1 MLALPQGRDPQGE
14 AGGVAVHDLA
24 FGVHGLGA
32 VSGIGEAQAVD
43 HGIGGRVGSHP
54 GHLRHGAGKGDA
66 GRAFDGGR
74 GGVLVRTQVVVVG
87 GAAQEA
93 HAHLVRGHIIELAV
107 VQVIDRLRHLMA
119 QVGELVVGVIGR
131 DGDLVVAV
139 AGVQHGGVRG
149 HVLIGPAGNG
159 RSEATTEHR
168 EATGH
173 GIVHMEPGT
182 GIHRGGSSTSRRACE
197 DGLAVHGR
205 AIHHQQGTAAEG
217 NSRCT
222 CAARSITH
230 GQAAVVHQLQFL
242 ARVVGSTRM
251 AGLGH
256 GLLRLFGTG
265 TVSHQTFALHGDAL
279 TKTFGGEAVIGVK
292 APHFHDALAGG
303 IQLAAQ
309 MGLVRHQSVVHKRGI
324 VTGDKAR
331 DHDGQ
336 ITGGGV
342 EGTLGIQLAG
352 RQEQIIVLDAGVALC
367 QRQGLA
373 GIHHALTGK
382 IAIGSAADDDILA
395 SLYQRTVFQAQGTD
409 QDMIAGQ
416 DIGSISVDA
425 QMMVGRRIIEI
436 ANGFLYLQRD
446 VTGIDNACIRVIA
459 IDPHGDDDAGG
470 ITILA

>member
-1 MLALPQGRDPQGE
+1 M
-14 AGGVAVHDLA
+14 
-24 FGVHGLGA
+24 
-32 VSGIGEAQAVD
+32 
-43 HGIGGRVGSHP
+43 
-54 GHLRHGAGKGDA
+54 
-66 GRAFDGGR
+66 
-74 GGVLVRTQVVVVG
+74 VVG

-93 HAHLVRGHIIELAV
+93 HAHVGGIDVVELAV
-107 VQVIDRLRHLMA
+107 VQVIDRVSHAVA
-119 QVGELVVGVIGR
+119 QVGEDGVGIVGLDGHLVVS
-131 DGDLVVAV
+131 V
-139 AGVQHGGVRG
+139 AGIQHGGVRG
-149 HVLIGPAGNG
+149 HVVGGPARGKLV
-159 RSEATTEHR
+159 EAITEHR

-173 GIVHMEPGT
+173 GVVHMQLGT
-182 GIHRGGSSTSRRACE
+182 FSHRGGERTFRTGE
-197 DGLAVHGR
+197 DGIAVHGR

-217 NSRCT
+217 NST

-230 GQAAVVHQLQFL
+230 GQAAAVHQLQFL
-242 ARVVGSTRM
+242 ARVVGSAVV

-265 TVSHQTFALHGDAL
+265 AVDHQALIRHADGLVEA
-279 TKTFGGEAVIGVK
+279 FGFEGFIGVESAHLHQARAGCHEGITQSNLFRHQGIVHK
-292 APHFHDALAGG
+292 CGSAGG
-303 IQLAAQ
+303 NQI
-309 MGLVRHQSVVHKRGI
+309 GGS
-324 VTGDKAR
+324 
-331 DHDGQ
+331 DGQ
-336 ITGGGV
+336 IAGGGID
-342 EGTLGIQLAG
+342 GTRLQRVRLQGQVVAFL
-352 RQEQIIVLDAGVALC
+352 AGVALF

-373 GIHHALTGK
+373 GIHHALTEK
-382 IAIGSAADDDILA
+382 IATGSAADDDILA